1 MSGFRIV
8 GLVAIALVLSGCDYL
23 IDPSPDIIY
32 LVPEHFSGWMCVDF
46 DVKSA
51 PPLPREGKALV
62 VRPRGSDII
71 ETSDPH
77 DTVWYGEVWIEVGSE
92 RRALPEDVRSGLT
105 MSATGPNEPFQ
116 RVCRFVGTIDQQD
129 AAGNPPGLDEGWFA
143 TRPVPASE
151 RAALIAFF
159 ESTGGPEWTHKVG
172 WLGPPGTECNWHG
185 VDCASKYDEPTT
197 NVTGLDLYDT
207 TLRGFVPE
215 AFGDL
220 PYLKRLHLNTDDKL
234 AGKLPPPLL
243 RRWLS
248 GDLEVLT
255 GPGSLFTDVTAIEID
270 SSEFSWCG
278 RGRIILRPD
287 GSASS
292 VAQRCGQLLPPTWN
306 PHCELKEG
314 WFYYQDFARLAN
326 TIEQS
331 SYFSLK
337 PEYQRDVTHAALE
350 ITRVTRNGRTHQVSD
365 YASAGPQELWT
376 IRQAIQGVSNGV
388 RWTDRKT
395 QQACPAQSSTAK

>member
-1 MSGFRIV
+1 MSRSKIAAAA
-8 GLVAIALVLSGCDYL
+8 AIAMTFSGCGWL
-23 IDPSPDIIY
+23 VDPEPDIIY

-62 VRPRGSDII
+62 VRPQGGETI

-77 DTVWYGEVWIEVGSE
+77 DSVWHGEVWIEVGSA
-92 RRALPEDVRSGLT
+92 RHAPPKDVRSGLT

-129 AAGNPPGLDEGWFA
+129 AAGNPPGLDYGWFA
-143 TRPVPASE
+143 TRPVPAAE
-151 RAALIAFF
+151 RAALVAFF

-185 VDCASKYDEPTT
+185 VNCASKYSEPTT
-197 NVTGLDLYDT
+197 NVTGLDLFDNN
-207 TLRGFVPE
+207 LRGNVPE
-215 AFGDL
+215 AFGEL
-220 PYLKRLHLNTDDKL
+220 PHLESLSLDADDAL
-234 AGKLPPPLL
+234 MGKLPPPLL

-255 GPGSLFTDVTAIEID
+255 GPGSLFTDITAIEID

-278 RGRIILRPD
+278 RGRVILRPD

-292 VAQRCGQLLPPTWN
+292 IGERCGQLFPPVWR
-306 PHCELKEG
+306 PHCEQKEG
-314 WFYYQDFARLAN
+314 WFYYQDFARLAH

-337 PEYQRDVTHAALE
+337 PEYRRDVTHAALE
-350 ITRVTRNGRTHQVSD
+350 IIRVTRNGTTHQVSD

-376 IRQAIQGVSNGV
+376 IRQATQGVSDSV
-388 RWTDRKT
+388 RWTDT
-395 QQACPAQSSTAK
+395 QTQPACRPGL